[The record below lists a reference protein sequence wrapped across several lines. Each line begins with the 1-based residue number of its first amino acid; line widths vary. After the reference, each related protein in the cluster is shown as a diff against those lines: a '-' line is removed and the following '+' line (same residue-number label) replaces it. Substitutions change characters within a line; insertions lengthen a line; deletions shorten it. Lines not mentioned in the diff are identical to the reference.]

1 MGYSRW
7 GHGVGHNR
15 ATNTFTFMN
24 VELYMLF
31 TYDVYYPLK
40 TVQKNFSSCWM
51 SSRRMKRRSTSL
63 IIREMQIKTS
73 VRYHLTAV
81 SIATIKKLTDQDFPG
96 GPVVKTPCF
105 TAGGMGLIPGW

>member
-1 MGYSRW
+1 VRSQR
-7 GHGVGHNR
+7 VGHNR
-15 ATNTFTFMN
+15 VTNTVTFMN

-31 TYDVYYPLK
+31 TYDVYYLLK
-40 TVQKNFSSCWM
+40 TVQKNFSSKEEIWM
-51 SSRRMKRRSTSL
+51 NSRRMKRCSTSL

-81 SIATIKKLTDQDFPG
+81 SIAIIKKFTDQDFPG

>member
-1 MGYSRW
+1 M
-7 GHGVGHNR
+7 
-15 ATNTFTFMN
+15 TNTFTFMN

-31 TYDVYYPLK
+31 TYDVYYLLK
-40 TVQKNFSSCWM
+40 TVQKNFSSKEEIWM
-51 SSRRMKRRSTSL
+51 NSRRMKRCSTSL

-81 SIATIKKLTDQDFPG
+81 SIAIIKKFTDQDFTG